1 MRIFAV
7 ANQKGGC
14 GKTTVAVNLSAVLAA
29 RGRRVLLIDLDP
41 QAHATVALGLC
52 PADCLVT
59 IDDVLRRGLPLREV
73 IWHDHLPGLDVVPS
87 SIPLAAAEQ
96 VLSGSPGKER
106 RLLESLRG
114 IPKRYDFVVVDS
126 PPSLGLLTFNALRA
140 ADEAIV
146 PIDPSFLSIHGLG
159 HLLEMVDLLRSEGR
173 HSLSLKALLIML
185 DLRTRFA
192 HELLVHLESA
202 MKDRYQTVIR
212 QTVRLRE
219 AAACGRPVVAHAPRS
234 SAVEDFEHLADE
246 VIAEEVSAIG
256 VCPWQEEPFQT
267 MEGVFFWRLRR
278 DGEEVTL
285 AGDFNEWVPDRRV
298 VSIPDAQR
306 TIKLVRLSPG
316 RYRYRWVVDG
326 VWVEDSTNPNRV
338 PSTVEGFD
346 SVCEVGERP
355 PLARV
360 A

>member
-1 MRIFAV
+1 MRIIAV
-7 ANQKGGC
+7 TNQKGGC

-41 QAHATVALGLC
+41 QAHATVALGLS
-52 PADCLVT
+52 PADCPAT
-59 IDDVLRRGLPLREV
+59 IDDVVRGNLSIHEAIRQN
-73 IWHDHLPGLDVVPS
+73 HFPGLDLVPS
-87 SIPLAAAEQ
+87 SIPLAAVEQ
-96 VLSGSPGKER
+96 SLSRIPGKEC
-106 RLLESLRG
+106 RLLESLRR
-114 IPKRYDFVVVDS
+114 IPKQYDYVVIDS

-146 PIDPSFLSIHGLG
+146 PVDPSFLSIHGLG
-159 HLLEMVDLLRSEGR
+159 HLLEMAELLRSEGR
-173 HSLSLKALLIML
+173 HSLSLKALLVML

-192 HELLVHLESA
+192 HELLIHLGSA
-202 MKDRYQTVIR
+202 MKARYQTIIR
-212 QTVRLRE
+212 HTVRLRE
-219 AAACGRPVVAHAPRS
+219 AAAFGKPVISHAPRS
-234 SAVEDFEHLADE
+234 IAAEDYEHLAEE
-246 VIAEEVSAIG
+246 VIAEEASALG
-256 VCPWQEEPFQT
+256 VCPWQEGPCQT
-267 MEGVFFWRLRR
+267 EEGVFFWRPRS

-306 TIKLVRLSPG
+306 TIKFIRLSPG

-326 VWVEDSTNPNRV
+326 VWVEDPTNPSRI

-346 SVCEVGERP
+346 SVLEVDEP
-355 PLARV
+355 AQLAYV

>member
-1 MRIFAV
+1 MRIIAV

-14 GKTTVAVNLSAVLAA
+14 GKTTVAINLSAALAA

-41 QAHATVALGLC
+41 QAHATVALGLS
-52 PADCLVT
+52 PADCAAT
-59 IDDVLRRGLPLREV
+59 IDDVLRRDLPLREA
-73 IWHDHLPGLDVVPS
+73 IRQNHLPGLDVVPS

-96 VLSGSPGKER
+96 VLGGSRGRER

-114 IPKRYDFVVVDS
+114 IPKRYDYVLVDS

-146 PIDPSFLSIHGLG
+146 PVDPSFLSIHGLG
-159 HLLEMVDLLRSEGR
+159 RLLEMTEVLRCEGR
-173 HSLSLKALLIML
+173 HSLSLKALLVML

-192 HELLVHLESA
+192 HEFLLHLSSA
-202 MKDRYQTVIR
+202 MKERYQTIIR

-219 AAACGRPVVAHAPRS
+219 AAAYGRSVIAHAPRS
-234 SAVEDFEHLADE
+234 GAAEDFEHLASE
-246 VIAEEVSAIG
+246 VTAEEPSAIG
-256 VCPWQEEPFQT
+256 VCPRQEGPFQT
-267 MEGVFFWRLRR
+267 EDGVFFWRPQR
-278 DGEEVTL
+278 DGEDVTL
-285 AGDFNEWVPDRRV
+285 AGDFNEWVPDRQV
-298 VSIPDAQR
+298 ISIPDAQR
-306 TIKLVRLSPG
+306 TIKFVRLSPG

-326 VWVEDSTNPNRV
+326 VWIEDSANPRRV

-346 SVCEVGERP
+346 SVCEVEELRQ
-355 PLARV
+355 LANV

>member
-1 MRIFAV
+1 MRIIAV
-7 ANQKGGC
+7 TNQKGGC
-14 GKTTVAVNLSAVLAA
+14 GKTTVAVNLAAVLAA
-29 RGRRVLLIDLDP
+29 RGRRVLLVDLDP
-41 QAHATVALGLC
+41 QAHATVALGIS
-52 PADCLVT
+52 PTECLAT
-59 IDDVLRRGLPLREV
+59 TDDVLRRGLPLREA
-73 IWHDHLPGLDVVPS
+73 IRHDYFPGLDVVPS
-87 SIPLAAAEQ
+87 SILLAAAEQ
-96 VLSGSPGKER
+96 FLSGTPGKER
-106 RLLESLRG
+106 RLLESLRS
-114 IPKRYDFVVVDS
+114 IPKQYDYVLIDS

-159 HLLEMVDLLRSEGR
+159 RLLEMTELLQSEGR
-173 HSLSLKALLIML
+173 HSLSLKALVVML

-202 MKDRYQTVIR
+202 MSGRYQTIIR

-219 AAACGRPVVAHAPRS
+219 AAACGKPAIVHAPKS

-246 VIAEEVSAIG
+246 VIVEEPSATG
-256 VCPWQEEPFQT
+256 VCPRQEGPCQT
-267 MEGVFFWRLRR
+267 GEGVFFWRPRR
-278 DGEEVTL
+278 NEGEVTL

-298 VSIPDAQR
+298 ASMPDTER
-306 TIKLVRLSPG
+306 TIKFLRLSPG

-326 VWVEDSTNPNRV
+326 VWVEDSTNPHRV

-346 SVCEVGERP
+346 SVCEVEERLQ
-355 PLARV
+355 LAHV